1 MKFSTSIKLFL
12 GLLFVWA
19 PHPDSLGKTVEDLKN
34 QYRPSNPRNLGSA
47 GSPLYRQLAAQVWW
61 EGVINSTVES
71 HLNKFLRK
79 RVSGG
84 NSPRQVVIA
93 DPGVS
98 VLSGPALPEGTL
110 ENLLRNPEFL
120 TQVGSRLVRLKH
132 WTSGQLVS
140 STIPKSQLEALSSD
154 AKLKELLVIWS
165 NEEDFLPASLEILSV
180 LRGSVD
186 KEDWER
192 YRKLAVAIS
201 LVDDQLY
208 PENTPHSQVDISQ
221 LSIASTPEEKF
232 QDIIQAER
240 GGKLY
245 RDVSTLSVGELF
257 FVVAHKMS
265 TKDLNWA
272 RDNRPSPGPER
283 LASASFSSVEYQESR
298 VSSGQYSWSGLP
310 YTPENIIRHGG
321 ICVDQAYYADLMCK
335 ASGIP
340 SMIFTGTGDEGGHA
354 WVGFLSDNGSW
365 DVTVGREGGVY
376 LTGRTYNPQNWMSE
390 TDHDFGP
397 LTAESATQA
406 RFESNLATM
415 FWDEGFLSQA
425 TEAITAASNL
435 APNAP
440 SIWSKKFEY
449 SSKTKKTEEISAGLK
464 TALRNKNLSPSV
476 RATVK
481 KELASAERDLGRP
494 TSALRVEKNIVDEN
508 IASRSDIS
516 SQAISD
522 RVRVL
527 LEKGDIAKALS
538 EYKTAIRN
546 LPEGS
551 KGDFFYNVT
560 RPLCGYLTDIGK
572 RPQAM
577 HVVRM
582 TRQRLSPPKDSLLDL
597 DLREL
602 EKRASLIKK

>member
-1 MKFSTSIKLFL
+1 MKLSASIKLFL
-12 GLLFVWA
+12 GLLFVWG
-19 PHPDSLGKTVEDLKN
+19 PHPCSLGKTVEDLKN
-34 QYRPSNPRNLGSA
+34 QYRPSNPRNLGSS

-61 EGVINSTVES
+61 ESVINSTVES
-71 HLNKFLRK
+71 HLNKFLQK
-79 RVSGG
+79 RVSSG

-98 VLSGPALPEGTL
+98 AMTGPALAEGVL

-120 TQVGSRLVRLKH
+120 TQVGSRLVRLKQ

-154 AKLKELLVIWS
+154 SKLKELLVIWS
-165 NEEDFLPASLEILSV
+165 NEEDFLPASLEILSS
-180 LRGSVD
+180 LRSSVE

-208 PENTPHSQVDISQ
+208 PANTPHSQVDISQ
-221 LSIASTPEEKF
+221 LPTPATPEEKF
-232 QDIIQAER
+232 QDIIRAER
-240 GGKLY
+240 KGRLH
-245 RDVSTLSVGELF
+245 RAMSTLSVGELF

-265 TKDLNWA
+265 IKDLNWA
-272 RDNRPSPGPER
+272 RDNRPHPDPER
-283 LASASFSSVEYQESR
+283 LASTSFASVEYQESR
-298 VSSGQYSWSGLP
+298 ASAGQYSWSGLP

-340 SMIFTGTGDEGGHA
+340 SMMFTGTGDEGGHA
-354 WVGFLSDNGSW
+354 WVGFLSKNGSW

-376 LTGRTYNPQNWMSE
+376 LTGKTYNPQNWMSE

-397 LTAESATQA
+397 LTAENAAQA
-406 RFESNLATM
+406 RFESNLAAM
-415 FWDEGFLSQA
+415 FWDAGFLAHA
-425 TEAITAASNL
+425 TEAINAASNL
-435 APNAP
+435 APSAP

-449 SSKTKKTEEISAGLK
+449 SSKTKKTEEISSGLK

-481 KELASAERDLGRP
+481 KELASAERDLGRHA
-494 TSALRVEKNIVDEN
+494 SALRVEKNIVDEN

-516 SQAISD
+516 SQTISD

-527 LEKGDIAKALS
+527 LEKGDITKALS

-551 KGDFFYNVT
+551 RGDFFYNVT

-577 HVVRM
+577 HVARLA
-582 TRQRLSPPKDSLLDL
+582 RQRLNPPKDSLLDL
-597 DLREL
+597 DLREM

>member
-1 MKFSTSIKLFL
+1 MKLSASIKLFL
-12 GLLFVWA
+12 GLLFVWG
-19 PHPDSLGKTVEDLKN
+19 PHPCSLGKTVEDLKN
-34 QYRPSNPRNLGSA
+34 QYRPSNPRKLGSS

-61 EGVINSTVES
+61 ESVINSTVES
-71 HLNKFLRK
+71 HLNKFLQK
-79 RVSGG
+79 RVSSG

-98 VLSGPALPEGTL
+98 AMTGPALADGVL

-120 TQVGSRLVRLKH
+120 TQVGSRLVRLKQ

-154 AKLKELLVIWS
+154 SKLKELLVIWS
-165 NEEDFLPASLEILSV
+165 NEEDFLPASLEILSS
-180 LRGSVD
+180 LRISVE

-208 PENTPHSQVDISQ
+208 PANTPHSQVDISQ
-221 LSIASTPEEKF
+221 LPTPATPEEKF
-232 QDIIQAER
+232 QDIIRAER
-240 GGKLY
+240 KGRLH

-265 TKDLNWA
+265 IKDLNWA
-272 RDNRPSPGPER
+272 RDNRPPPDPER
-283 LASASFSSVEYQESR
+283 LASTSFASVKYQESR
-298 VSSGQYSWSGLP
+298 VSAGQYSWSGLP

-340 SMIFTGTGDEGGHA
+340 SMMFTGTGDEGGHA
-354 WVGFLSDNGSW
+354 WVGFLSKNGSW

-376 LTGRTYNPQNWMSE
+376 LTGKTYNPQNWMSE

-397 LTAESATQA
+397 LTAENAAQA
-406 RFESNLATM
+406 RFESNLAAM
-415 FWDEGFLSQA
+415 FWDAGFLAHA
-425 TEAITAASNL
+425 TEAINAASNL
-435 APNAP
+435 APSAP

-449 SSKTKKTEEISAGLK
+449 SSKTKKTEEISSGLK
-464 TALRNKNLSPSV
+464 IALRNKNLSPSV

-481 KELASAERDLGRP
+481 KELASAERDLGRHA
-494 TSALRVEKNIVDEN
+494 SALRVEKNIVDEN

-516 SQAISD
+516 SQTISD

-527 LEKGDIAKALS
+527 LEKGDITKALS

-551 KGDFFYNVT
+551 RGDFFYNVT

-577 HVVRM
+577 HVARLA
-582 TRQRLSPPKDSLLDL
+582 RQRLNPPKDSLLDL
-597 DLREL
+597 DLREM